1 MKRVAFVISMLMVLC
16 LSVAAFGADA
26 PTKQNINATTT
37 AVSDTR
43 VPIVVYDDTITASQC
58 ITNDR
63 VVIVGIYWYY
73 PTTIGHAAGIQD
85 RAGNLLFNFY
95 AVVAG
100 QSLMTPTNLRIPANG
115 IYMDDLDSGA
125 MYFFLENQ

>member
-16 LSVAAFGADA
+16 LSVLAFGADA

-37 AVSDTR
+37 AVMDTR
-43 VPIVVYDDTITASQC
+43 IPICVYGDTITASQC

-63 VVIVGIYWYY
+63 VVIVGIYWST
-73 PTTIGHAAGIQD
+73 PTTIAHLAAIQD
-85 RAGNLLFNFY
+85 RAGNRLFDFY
-95 AVVAG
+95 AVVANQG
-100 QSLMTPTNLRIPANG
+100 LATPTNLRIPANG

-125 MYFFLENQ
+125 MYFYLENQ